1 MKITVYKGKGQTY
14 TIALTKNEVRKLSE
28 LTDVEIDTEE
38 PDDEDI
44 SYAIGVLIANS

>member
-1 MKITVYKGKGQTY
+1 MKIEIV
-14 TIALTKNEVRKLSE
+14 LSENEIKKLAE

-38 PDDEDI
+38 PDDEDV